1 MRYPDDN
8 LSGPFFATRYQY
20 RQYRRAYA
28 RYYGPKHGCLLWIS
42 FILLCGWTVSIVL
55 GTFHWSLA
63 NVLIVVLTFLALRWA
78 ARPRHRRGEPSPR

>member
-42 FILLCGWTVSIVL
+42 FILLCG
-55 GTFHWSLA
+55 
-63 NVLIVVLTFLALRWA
+63 
-78 ARPRHRRGEPSPR
+78 